1 VLHFRKACA
10 TILTNV
16 KSIAGA
22 MRMGEKDLRTRIKE
36 VAVEHFNCSGYHGT
50 TIRNIAREVNC
61 SLPMIYYYYKSKKE
75 LFDEIIR
82 KDYLELLKGLA
93 MPLEM
98 NSAVDFYTEF
108 VYSLNSLSR
117 HDRHIYRLGIK
128 VYLSF
133 DGDEDHIQAME
144 NYEESVFIR
153 HAEIL
158 KPYLLSPA
166 NCAVVVRTL
175 IHLLDT
181 LIIEIVVK
189 GRHMPKEDIRA
200 EISLVL
206 GKHTRPSIP
215 SS

>member
-1 VLHFRKACA
+1 
-10 TILTNV
+10 
-16 KSIAGA
+16 
-22 MRMGEKDLRTRIKE
+22 MGEKDLRIRIKE
-36 VAVEHFNCSGYHGT
+36 VAVEHFNSSGYHGT
-50 TIRNIAREVNC
+50 TIRNIANEVNC

-98 NSAVDFYTEF
+98 NGAVDFYTEF
-108 VYSLNSLSR
+108 VHNLNSLSR

-158 KPYLLSPA
+158 KPYLSNPA

-189 GRHMPKEDIRA
+189 GRYIPKEDIRA

-206 GKHTRPSIP
+206 GKHIRPSIP
-215 SS
+215 LS